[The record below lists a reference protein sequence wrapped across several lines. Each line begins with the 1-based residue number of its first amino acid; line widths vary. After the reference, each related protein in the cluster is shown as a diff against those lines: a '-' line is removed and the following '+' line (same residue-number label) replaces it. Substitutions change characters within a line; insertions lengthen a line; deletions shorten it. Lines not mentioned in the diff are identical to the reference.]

1 MTVNEKIK
9 CIRKEKGLTQK
20 ELGDRLGGISQQQI
34 GQWETGRANP
44 KYETL
49 QKIAEALEVNLIEL
63 IGVKGV
69 HEQSHNVLKNF
80 NFKNW
85 LQLDINTGKEIPLSQ
100 SKFILS
106 QDIPEKEEIHKALEN
121 GEFRIIAED
130 EIELTDNYLKLNII
144 GKQEARKRVEELTEI
159 KKYTEKE
166 E

>member
-34 GQWETGRANP
+34 GQWETGKANP

-49 QKIAEALEVNLIEL
+49 QKIAAALDVDIIEL

-69 HEQSHNVLKNF
+69 VEQSRNILN
-80 NFKNW
+80 N
-85 LQLDINTGKEIPLSQ
+85 LDIKNLDIYDAQTGKNK
-100 SKFILS
+100 SKQTVLLNHYN
-106 QDIPEKEEIHKALEN
+106 QLNEAGKDKA
-121 GEFRIIAED
+121 
-130 EIELTDNYLKLNII
+130 IE
-144 GKQEARKRVEELTEI
+144 RVAELTEI
-159 KKYTEKE
+159 PRYTDKE

>member
-34 GQWETGRANP
+34 GQWETGKANP

-49 QKIAEALEVNLIEL
+49 QKIASALDVDIIEL

-69 HEQSHNVLKNF
+69 VEQSRNILN
-80 NFKNW
+80 N
-85 LQLDINTGKEIPLSQ
+85 LDIKNLDIYDAQTDKNKSKQTVLLNHYNQLNEAGK
-100 SKFILS
+100 
-106 QDIPEKEEIHKALEN
+106 DKA
-121 GEFRIIAED
+121 
-130 EIELTDNYLKLNII
+130 IE
-144 GKQEARKRVEELTEI
+144 RVEELTEI
-159 KKYTEKE
+159 PRYTDKE